1 MGPSE
6 DIYHEGGTTHHFNL
20 RGRTFYDK
28 GPFRPVA
35 RPGASGTIGQQVVP
49 PRGQAAAAFVGMK
62 AICRSLNLNF
72 RIETSRPCTNARR
85 PREFRG
91 MELHEVCHTRR

>member
-1 MGPSE
+1 MLASVQRMKGVP
-6 DIYHEGGTTHHFNL
+6 THHFNL

-35 RPGASGTIGQQVVP
+35 RPGAFGTIGQQVVP
-49 PRGQAAAAFVGMK
+49 PRGQAAAAVVRMK

-72 RIETSRPCTNARR
+72 RIGTSRPRTNA
-85 PREFRG
+85 
-91 MELHEVCHTRR
+91 

>member
-72 RIETSRPCTNARR
+72 RIETSRPRTKA
-85 PREFRG
+85 
-91 MELHEVCHTRR
+91 

>member
-1 MGPSE
+1 LVFMTDE
-6 DIYHEGGTTHHFNL
+6 RQHHFNL

-49 PRGQAAAAFVGMK
+49 PAQAG
-62 AICRSLNLNF
+62 CRSLYRDEGDL
-72 RIETSRPCTNARR
+72 PL
-85 PREFRG
+85 G
-91 MELHEVCHTRR
+91 